1 MKPRRRRRNGHVQ
14 KAIGLMSKTATL
26 HMRHAFLYISLP
38 PLHNYDVKWLKFRS
52 TWERRRQ
59 GDKFY
64 NPCLDSGEVP
74 SLQLQPISSLLLTN
88 RVTWDICEIV
98 DLKGWGV
105 CFSATFSWTSLLS
118 DCKVLK
124 KSSTNSPTI
133 RFVCHQ
139 DLCLAQGEGKLFL
152 IHSLKWNLNNVL
164 TTCKAIIKG
173 LASGFV
179 YWSCALRHKS
189 KINSSRNKAMAF
201 KGGIVSHYYSLVVR
215 NFIDFMSLFRHSVRF
230 AFSFKQFSST
240 EFGICNI

>member
-1 MKPRRRRRNGHVQ
+1 
-14 KAIGLMSKTATL
+14 
-26 HMRHAFLYISLP
+26 MRHAFLYISLP
-38 PLHNYDVKWLKFRS
+38 PQHNFDVKWLKFRS

-59 GDKFY
+59 GDKIY

-139 DLCLAQGEGKLFL
+139 DLCLAQREGKLFL

-201 KGGIVSHYYSLVVR
+201 KGGIVYHYYSLVVR
-215 NFIDFMSLFRHSVRF
+215 NFIDFMSFFRHSARF